1 VGGVVALVA
10 LESGVLALENVSG
23 FVMIEGFCIPFNEG
37 EIFAVVFRVAAGALL
52 TGPGRDVVGGMKPVM
67 SIQAVGDFSVA
78 FEALESSL
86 AAEFVTTRAVCGSIE
101 GLVRPRE
108 RARRNLGSSEG

>member
-1 VGGVVALVA
+1 MALVA

-37 EIFAVVFRVAAGALL
+37 EILAVVFRVAAGALL